1 MQCNV
6 IQLDLLTM
14 LKNAA
19 GRMLDNATQHAAI
32 LVNALQGE
40 NYQQYNATCAE
51 ILHYALHFNSRECI
65 AMWAVNAIPCKYYE
79 VLKFREDLIAL
90 QYGALHSSILQY
102 IAFIGFDCNLS
113 HRRI

>member
-1 MQCNV
+1 
-6 IQLDLLTM
+6 M

-40 NYQQYNATCAE
+40 NYQQYNAAGAE
-51 ILHYALHFNSRECI
+51 ILHYALHFNSKECI

-90 QYGALHSSILQY
+90 QYGALHSSIPQC